1 MSPTSLQ
8 NVRLAIG
15 LIAIFVADSVS
26 ASAQTTFAP
35 GQEPPAASRLPP
47 NYRQLFAQWLRERNV
62 WPIRDAKISKP
73 YAKYGGI
80 LRGGTYPVV
89 CVAVSR
95 DHPSGIV
102 VHSKWIMTFDEGKI
116 KQLLNGLGDSCDN
129 LRPYPEL
136 KPR

>member
-1 MSPTSLQ
+1 MINALRQ
-8 NVRLAIG
+8 LLRVG
-15 LIAIFVADSVS
+15 VIAILVASS
-26 ASAQTTFAP
+26 TAAGAQTSFPP

-47 NYRQLFAQWLRERNV
+47 NYRELFAQWLRARNV

-95 DHPSGIV
+95 DHPMGHV
-102 VHSKWIMTFDEGKI
+102 VHSKWIMTFDEGKV
-116 KQLLNGLGDSCDN
+116 KQLLNSGLDPCDN

-136 KPR
+136 KRR